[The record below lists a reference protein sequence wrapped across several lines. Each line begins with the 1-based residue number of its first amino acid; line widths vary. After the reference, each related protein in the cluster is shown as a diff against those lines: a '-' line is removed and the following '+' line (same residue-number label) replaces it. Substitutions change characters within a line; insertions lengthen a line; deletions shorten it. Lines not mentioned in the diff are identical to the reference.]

1 MSLNML
7 GKIFS
12 PDGLGQYQYLA
23 TIVEFLNEAI
33 IPFTIT
39 LTVAAAVFAIVL
51 AFMIMKAE
59 SAEKATEMKKRLW
72 GLIITVVIVIAA
84 VWLLGWLLSNFNTI
98 MTAIR
103 SMGSG
108 L

>member
-1 MSLNML
+1 LPLNL
-7 GKIFS
+7 TALPLRSIVIFLS
-12 PDGLGQYQYLA
+12 TTWPKEYQPLA
-23 TIVEFLNEAI
+23 SS
-33 IPFTIT
+33 T

-72 GLIITVVIVIAA
+72 GLIITVVIVIVA

>member
-1 MSLNML
+1 
-7 GKIFS
+7 
-12 PDGLGQYQYLA
+12 
-23 TIVEFLNEAI
+23 
-33 IPFTIT
+33 
-39 LTVAAAVFAIVL
+39 
-51 AFMIMKAE
+51 MIMKAE

-72 GLIITVVIVIAA
+72 GLIITVVIVIVA

>member
-1 MSLNML
+1 MSFNML
-7 GKIFS
+7 GEIFS
-12 PDGLGQYQYLA
+12 TGGLGQYQYLA
-23 TIVEFLNEAI
+23 TVVKFLNQAI

-39 LTVAAAVFAIVL
+39 LTVAASVFAIVL

-59 SAEKATEMKKRLW
+59 SADKATEMKKRLW
-72 GLIITVVIVIAA
+72 GLIITVVIVIVA

>member
-7 GKIFS
+7 GEIFS
-12 PDGLGQYQYLA
+12 TGGLGQYQYLA
-23 TIVEFLNEAI
+23 TIVKFLNQAI

-72 GLIITVVIVIAA
+72 GLIISLVVRLVIIK
-84 VWLLGWLLSNFNTI
+84 L
-98 MTAIR
+98 
-103 SMGSG
+103 
-108 L
+108 